1 MSPWDASHRAGRAS
15 AHFYFGDAVGV
26 LSPEGREHFPGHC
39 LLARGQLGRDASVDS
54 SPGGRFLLLPWCL
67 VTWSPSC
74 LLIDVAT
81 TGHTAAPGSFDSWT
95 SCLPQRWG
103 GGRLIYRPAVLT
115 GRTSAS
121 APCSAFGS
129 GRDGGDRGRW
139 AWRVALVS
147 LSLSLPGCSLAAET
161 GRSPSRGES
170 DEAHLRV
177 CSTPCRRFSANDR
190 TCQVAGGLVAVDSLR
205 TLRAHCGAAFSA
217 CVGGSSSSPGHRA
230 EARGSQW
237 RMWQP

>member
-67 VTWSPSC
+67 VTWSTSC

-121 APCSAFGS
+121 APHAAFGS